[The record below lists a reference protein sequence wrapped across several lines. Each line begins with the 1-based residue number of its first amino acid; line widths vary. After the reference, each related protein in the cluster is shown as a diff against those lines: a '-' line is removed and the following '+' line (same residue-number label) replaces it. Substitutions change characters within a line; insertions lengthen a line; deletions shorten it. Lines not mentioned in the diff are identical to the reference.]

1 MFTIPY
7 QRYVIAFLLAISP
20 LAAAPYL
27 LIQTSAG
34 DLLVELYPDLAP
46 QTVAQISNLVQAG
59 LYDTTPF
66 FRLER
71 NFVLQT
77 ANVQGRSLP
86 FTREQLALIHKIPA
100 EFSSIKHQRGVL
112 SMARQDHDPNSAE
125 TSFSILLADAP
136 HLDGKYTI
144 FGRLVDGWETLE
156 LIESMPRNSRN
167 QPESRIE
174 IRKAEI
180 RNVE

>member
-1 MFTIPY
+1 MSAVLLFFLSATS
-7 QRYVIAFLLAISP
+7 LLAVPS
-20 LAAAPYL
+20 YL
-27 LIQTSAG
+27 LLRTSAG

-46 QTVAQISNLVQAG
+46 QTVAQVSKLVNAG

-77 ANVQGRSLP
+77 TTVQGRSLP
-86 FTREQLALIHKIPA
+86 LTPEQLALIHKIPA
-100 EFSSIKHQRGVL
+100 EFSTIKHQRGVL

-144 FGRLVDGWETLE
+144 FGRLVDGWKTLE
-156 LIESMPRNSRN
+156 TIESMPRNSKN
-167 QPESRIE
+167 QPQTRIE

-180 RNVE
+180 TENRL